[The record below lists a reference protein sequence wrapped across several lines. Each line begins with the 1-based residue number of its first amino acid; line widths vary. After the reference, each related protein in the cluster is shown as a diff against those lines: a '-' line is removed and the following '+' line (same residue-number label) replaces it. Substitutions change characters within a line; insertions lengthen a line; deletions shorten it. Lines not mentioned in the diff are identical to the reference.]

1 MNERKNH
8 LKEEGEQTEI
18 PRDMKIVGNNIQLKK
33 LKIRKQGKGK

>member
-8 LKEEGEQTEI
+8 LKGEGEQTKI
-18 PRDMKIVGNNIQLKK
+18 PRDTKIVGNNIQLKK